1 MMTELAFTQQIKL
14 AEISAFNWGSF
25 DGLHTARVDPD
36 GTLITGDNGSG
47 KTTLVDGLMALLL
60 PAGKNAFNIAAAQG
74 DRSDRSLLSY
84 IRGSYG
90 KDHDLSLIHISEPTR
105 PY

>member
-1 MMTELAFTQQIKL
+1 MTELAFTQQIKL

-47 KTTLVDGLMALLL
+47 KTTLVDGLWHCCYPRVKTPLILPLLKVIVL
-60 PAGKNAFNIAAAQG
+60 IDRYCLIFEAAMVKIMMGPA
-74 DRSDRSLLSY
+74 
-84 IRGSYG
+84 RG
-90 KDHDLSLIHISEPTR
+90 
-105 PY
+105 

>member
-1 MMTELAFTQQIKL
+1 MTELAFTQQIKL

-36 GTLITGDNGSG
+36 GTLITGDN
-47 KTTLVDGLMALLL
+47 
-60 PAGKNAFNIAAAQG
+60 
-74 DRSDRSLLSY
+74 
-84 IRGSYG
+84 
-90 KDHDLSLIHISEPTR
+90 LSLIHISEPTR